1 MDTTDREILEK
12 ELRPIL
18 IGDTHRFINAA
29 YKNHLNIQLGDGVL
43 NLADIVAEYARIQKE
58 ETSKILYQYQGAM
71 KKKNRWTICGRRCH
85 YDHYCHNR
93 FR

>member
-1 MDTTDREILEK
+1 

-71 KKKNRWTICGRRCH
+71 KKKTDGPSVVEVRRRPSCTGTCRRK
-85 YDHYCHNR
+85 DR
-93 FR
+93 RR